1 MFLELV
7 WHNPD
12 PPAKVASKVR
22 RVQGD
27 QDGAVYEVS
36 NDVFREKLTVIR
48 GRTASESSLKPGCEC
63 THHS

>member
-1 MFLELV
+1 MLLELV
-7 WHNPD
+7 WRNPD

-22 RVQGD
+22 RIQGD

-36 NDVFREKLTVIR
+36 NDIFREKLEVIR
-48 GRTASESSLKPGCEC
+48 SRTASQSSLKPGCKC

>member
-1 MFLELV
+1 MLLELV

-27 QDGAVYEVS
+27 QNGAVYEVS
-36 NDVFREKLTVIR
+36 NDFFREKLEVIR
-48 GRTASESSLKPGCEC
+48 GRTASESSLKRGCKR